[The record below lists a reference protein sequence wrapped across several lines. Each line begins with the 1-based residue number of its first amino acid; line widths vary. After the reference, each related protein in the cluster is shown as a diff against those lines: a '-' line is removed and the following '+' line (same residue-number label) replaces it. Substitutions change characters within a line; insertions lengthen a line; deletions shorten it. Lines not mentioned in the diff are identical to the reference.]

1 MLKFLCKSFSQLSLK
16 EAHDLFELRSEVFV
30 LEQKCVYQ
38 DIDGEDP
45 NAHHILGKDS
55 SNKIVAYARI
65 LPKGKSYASFVA
77 IGRLVVS
84 QKIRGNKHGHNLV
97 KKSIEEAFKL
107 DNRTPIKISAQA
119 HLTSFY
125 NKHGFIVDGKEY
137 LEDGIPHIAMILKS

>member
-1 MLKFLCKSFSQLSLK
+1 LLKFFCKSFGQLSLK

-65 LPKGKSYASFVA
+65 LPKGKPYASFVA

-97 KKSIEEAFKL
+97 KK
-107 DNRTPIKISAQA
+107 
-119 HLTSFY
+119 
-125 NKHGFIVDGKEY
+125 KHRGG
-137 LEDGIPHIAMILKS
+137 L

>member
-1 MLKFLCKSFSQLSLK
+1 MLKFFCKSFSQLSLK

-38 DIDGEDP
+38 DIDGEDL

-55 SNKIVAYARI
+55 RNKIVAYARI

-84 QKIRGNKHGHNLV
+84 HKVRGNKHGHNLV

-107 DNRTPIKISAQA
+107 DKSTPIKISAQA

-125 NKHGFIVDGKEY
+125 NKHGFIVD
-137 LEDGIPHIAMILKS
+137 LSLIHI